1 MDLFNHHNTA
11 SKERREILSR
21 EDEPRLSGRLPVFW
35 RDYPGMVILLGATG
49 YMGHAFGKE
58 LTQRGIPFRPVSRK
72 ELNYDDYRVL
82 RSILQKEKP
91 DFVINAAGFTGKP
104 NVDACENQK
113 GETVA
118 GNVTLAQ
125 TVAQACDVAGVKLGF
140 VASGCI
146 YTGAKVRRECGT
158 WAVEDRLTEPLV
170 SELLSKRSD
179 RVAGFSE
186 TDEPNFCF
194 EHNNCSFYSG
204 TKALAEKVMAGFPDF
219 YVWRLRIPFDEF
231 DGPRNYLS
239 KVQCY
244 PKVYQNWNSIS
255 HRRDLVAACIDTWV
269 QKIPGGVYNVV
280 NPGYISTSEVVEE
293 IQKRL
298 RPAWKPEFW
307 QSDDEFYRFG
317 AITPRSNCILDPG
330 KLLKSGIRI
339 RPLQEALEEALDRWV
354 KADSGV

>member
-1 MDLFNHHNTA
+1 MIF
-11 SKERREILSR
+11 
-21 EDEPRLSGRLPVFW
+21 
-35 RDYPGMVILLGATG
+35 LLGASG
-49 YMGHAFGKE
+49 YIGQAFGKE
-58 LTQRGIPFRPVSRK
+58 MIQRGIPFRPASRK
-72 ELNYDDYRVL
+72 EINYGDYRVL
-82 RSILQKEKP
+82 RAALQKEKP
-91 DFVINAAGFTGKP
+91 EFVINAAGFTGKP
-104 NVDACENQK
+104 NVDACESRR
-113 GETVA
+113 GETIV
-118 GNVTLAQ
+118 GNVILAQ
-125 TVAQACDVAGVKLGF
+125 TVAQACEAAGVRLGF
-140 VASGCI
+140 VSSGCV

-194 EHNNCSFYSG
+194 AHNNCSFYSG
-204 TKALAEKVMAGFPDF
+204 TKALAEEVMARFPDF
-219 YVWRLRIPFDEF
+219 YVWRIRIPFDEF

-239 KVQCY
+239 KIQRY

-255 HRRDLVAACIDTWV
+255 HRRDLVTACMDTWL

-280 NPGYISTSEVVEE
+280 NPGYISTCEVVEK

-339 RPLQEALEEALDRWV
+339 RPVEEALEEALDRWV
-354 KADSGV
+354 KAL

>member
-1 MDLFNHHNTA
+1 
-11 SKERREILSR
+11 
-21 EDEPRLSGRLPVFW
+21 
-35 RDYPGMVILLGATG
+35 MVILLGASG
-49 YMGHAFGKE
+49 YMGQAFGKE
-58 LTQRGIPFRPVSRK
+58 LSRRGIPFRPISRK
-72 ELNYDDYRVL
+72 ELNYADYQVL
-82 RSILQKEKP
+82 RTALKKEKP
-91 DFVINAAGFTGKP
+91 EFVINAAGFTGKP

-125 TVAQACDVAGVKLGF
+125 TVAQACDVAGVPLGF
-140 VASGCI
+140 VSSGCI

-158 WAVEDRLTEPLV
+158 WAVEDRLTEPLI

-186 TDEPNFCF
+186 THEPNFCF
-194 EHNNCSFYSG
+194 THNNCSFYSG
-204 TKALAEKVMAGFPDF
+204 TKALAEKVMAGFPGF

-231 DGPRNYLS
+231 DGSRNYLS
-239 KVQCY
+239 KLQCY

-255 HRRDLVAACIDTWV
+255 HRRDLVAACIDTWL
-269 QKIPGGVYNVV
+269 QKIPGGIYNVV
-280 NPGYISTSEVVEE
+280 NPGYISPREVVEK

-307 QSDDEFYRFG
+307 QNDDEFYRFG
-317 AITPRSNCILDPG
+317 AISSRSNCILDPG

-339 RPLQEALEEALDRWV
+339 RPLEEAIEEALDRWV
-354 KADSGV
+354 KADSDV